1 MTVRYIARHTA
12 IRTTKCVN
20 LLHCNLHD
28 PYMPH
33 ISPPPP
39 SLLRKIKSSNK
50 YATSGRAVVTPE
62 PLASDRRVNT
72 RAPTVLSAVSC
83 NAQTLFYLPYIV
95 GLFLS
100 DVVFK
105 CLEQTG
111 DSS

>member
-1 MTVRYIARHTA
+1 M
-12 IRTTKCVN
+12 
-20 LLHCNLHD
+20 
-28 PYMPH
+28 
-33 ISPPPP
+33 
-39 SLLRKIKSSNK
+39 
-50 YATSGRAVVTPE
+50 TPE